1 MNEPTL
7 YCCPESM
14 RPHAAKVLAG
24 EYDLPAHLE
33 LIEAPRTILDIG
45 ANVGAFTAWARA
57 KWPDS
62 VIEAYEPMPENS
74 FCFKIN
80 HSHDKRVFFSEV
92 AVSDRV
98 KKLRIYKGRNNCGEC
113 SSHDLGE
120 QVTDEYEDVQ
130 ARSAG
135 YLVTGEFVKID
146 AEGCEGEILRTL
158 YLGATDVVAYEW
170 HGQERREQCIR
181 IVHLS
186 SANHHGTFRLVR
198 NAETGPDR
206 GIHIWARTGAVRT
219 VTPPPPVSTTPSLH
233 HSTTPPLPSS
243 TTPSLQHSTTPPL
256 STTPSLH
263 HSTTPPP
270 APPAPP
276 TPPTPVTLS
285 LAIPVY
291 GGVDPHFYSSM
302 LALTSRRGERD
313 YRIHLPPALVGE
325 SLVCRA
331 RNRLACDF
339 LASDAS
345 HLLFI
350 DSDLIFSPE
359 HVDRIAAHAARGV
372 PIVAGLYPKKQRA
385 LGWVCN
391 VLEPCPEPDEHDLQ
405 PVKYAGTGFL
415 CIARSVFE
423 AMMAAYPEA
432 RYDPDDGDAWDRDLW
447 EFFPVGIRECPETGR
462 RRLLSEDWWFCQRA
476 RDLGYA
482 VMMDTR
488 IVLKHVGQFVYPFDS
503 IEDFATPVA

>member
-14 RPHAAKVLAG
+14 RPHADKVLAG

-57 KWPDS
+57 KWPES
-62 VIEAYEPMPENS
+62 TVYAYEPWPDNAL
-74 FCFKIN
+74 CFEKN
-80 HSHDKRVFFSEV
+80 HSHDYQVFLHPW
-92 AVSDRV
+92 AVSASRLR
-98 KKLRIYKGRNNCGEC
+98 LRIYKGRNNCGEC
-113 SSHDLGE
+113 SAYNLGE
-120 QVTDEYEDVQ
+120 QLHDEYEDVP
-130 ARSAG
+130 AVSAG
-135 YLVTGEFVKID
+135 SLHGADFVKID
-146 AEGCEGEILRTL
+146 AEGCEFEILERLDLST
-158 YLGATDVVAYEW
+158 TDVVAYEW
-170 HGQERREQCIR
+170 HGLDRRDKCTALM
-181 IVHLS
+181 HYLP
-186 SANHHGTFRLVR
+186 ANHHEQFRLYHTD
-198 NAETGPDR
+198 ETSPAR
-206 GIHIWARTGAVRT
+206 GIHIWARTGAVRE
-219 VTPPPPVSTTPSLH
+219 VTPPSTTPSLH
-233 HSTTPPLPSS
+233 HSTAPS
-243 TTPSLQHSTTPPL
+243 P
-256 STTPSLH
+256 
-263 HSTTPPP
+263 PPP
-270 APPAPP
+270 A
-276 TPPTPVTLS
+276 VTLS

-291 GGVDPHFYSSM
+291 GGVDPHFYASM

-339 LASDAS
+339 LDSGAS

-391 VLEPCPEPDEHDLQ
+391 VLEPCPAPDEHDLQ
-405 PVKYAGTGFL
+405 SVKYAGTGFL
-415 CIARSVFE
+415 CIAREVFE

-432 RYDPDDGDAWDRDLW
+432 RYDPDDGDAYDRDLW

-476 RDLGYA
+476 RDLGYE

-488 IVLKHVGQFVYPFDS
+488 IVLKHVGQFIYPFDS
-503 IEDFATPVA
+503 IEDFATPLT

>member
-14 RPHAAKVLAG
+14 RPHADKVLAG

-62 VIEAYEPMPENS
+62 VIEAFEPMPENS
-74 FCFKIN
+74 LCFKIN
-80 HSHDKRVFFSEV
+80 HSHDERVFFQPR
-92 AVSDRV
+92 AVSVARLT
-98 KKLRIYKGRNNCGEC
+98 LRIYKGRNNCGEC
-113 SSHDLGE
+113 SAYNLGE
-120 QVTDEYEDVQ
+120 QLHDEYEDVQ
-130 ARSAG
+130 TVPAG
-135 YLVTGEFVKID
+135 RLHGADFVKID
-146 AEGCEGEILRTL
+146 TEGCEVEILDRLDLSTT
-158 YLGATDVVAYEW
+158 AVVAYEW
-170 HGQERREQCIR
+170 HGLDRRDKCTAIMH
-181 IVHLS
+181 HLPS
-186 SANHHGTFRLVR
+186 NHHGSFMLVR
-198 NAETGPDR
+198 TDETGPAR
-206 GIHIWARTGAVRT
+206 GIHIWARWSAVRK
-219 VTPPPPVSTTPSLH
+219 VTPPSTTPSLH
-233 HSTTPPLPSS
+233 HSTT
-243 TTPSLQHSTTPPL
+243 
-256 STTPSLH
+256 
-263 HSTTPPP
+263 
-270 APPAPP
+270 
-276 TPPTPVTLS
+276 PTPVTLS

-302 LALTSRRGERD
+302 LALTARRGERD

-339 LASDAS
+339 LASDAT

-476 RDLGYA
+476 RDLGYE

-488 IVLKHVGQFVYPFDS
+488 IVLKHVGQFIYPFDN
-503 IEDFATPVA
+503 IEDFATPLT

>member
-1 MNEPTL
+1 M
-7 YCCPESM
+7 
-14 RPHAAKVLAG
+14 
-24 EYDLPAHLE
+24 
-33 LIEAPRTILDIG
+33 
-45 ANVGAFTAWARA
+45 
-57 KWPDS
+57 
-62 VIEAYEPMPENS
+62 
-74 FCFKIN
+74 
-80 HSHDKRVFFSEV
+80 
-92 AVSDRV
+92 
-98 KKLRIYKGRNNCGEC
+98 
-113 SSHDLGE
+113 
-120 QVTDEYEDVQ
+120 
-130 ARSAG
+130 
-135 YLVTGEFVKID
+135 
-146 AEGCEGEILRTL
+146 
-158 YLGATDVVAYEW
+158 
-170 HGQERREQCIR
+170 
-181 IVHLS
+181 HLS
-186 SANHHGTFRLVR
+186 SANYNGTFGLVR
-198 NAETGPDR
+198 TASTGPDR

-219 VTPPPPVSTTPSLH
+219 VTPPPA
-233 HSTTPPLPSS
+233 
-243 TTPSLQHSTTPPL
+243 L

-270 APPAPP
+270 PPA
-276 TPPTPVTLS
+276 PVTLS

-339 LASDAS
+339 LAGDAS

-391 VLEPCPEPDEHDLQ
+391 VLEPCPEPDEQDLQ

-415 CIARSVFE
+415 CIAREVFE

-488 IVLKHVGQFVYPFDS
+488 IVLKHVGQFIYPFDN

>member
-14 RPHAAKVLAG
+14 RPHADKVLAG

-33 LIEAPRTILDIG
+33 LIQAPRTILDIG

-57 KWPDS
+57 KWHDS

-74 FCFKIN
+74 LCFKIN
-80 HSHDKRVFFSEV
+80 HSHDKRVFFYSH
-92 AVSDRV
+92 AVSVARLT
-98 KKLRIYKGRNNCGEC
+98 LRIYKGRNNCGEC
-113 SSHDLGE
+113 SAYNLGE
-120 QVTDEYEDVQ
+120 QLQDDYEDVQ
-130 ARSAG
+130 AVPAG
-135 YLVTGEFVKID
+135 GLHGADFVKID
-146 AEGCEGEILRTL
+146 TEGCEGDILHRI
-158 YLGATDVVAYEW
+158 YLGRTDVVAYEW
-170 HGQERREQCIR
+170 HGQERRDNCTR
-181 IVHLS
+181 IMHLS
-186 SANHHGTFRLVR
+186 SANHHGTFVLVR
-198 NAETGPDR
+198 TAETGPDR

-219 VTPPPPVSTTPSLH
+219 VTPPPAPSTTPSLH
-233 HSTTPPLPSS
+233 HSTTPPLP
-243 TTPSLQHSTTPPL
+243 P

-270 APPAPP
+270 APSTTPSLHHSTTPPPAPAA
-276 TPPTPVTLS
+276 PPAPVTLS

-415 CIARSVFE
+415 CIAREVFV

-476 RDLGYA
+476 RDLGYE

-488 IVLKHVGQFVYPFDS
+488 IVLKHVGQFIYPFDN

>member
-7 YCCPESM
+7 HCCPESM
-14 RPHAAKVLAG
+14 RPHAHKVLVG
-24 EYDLPAHLE
+24 EYDLPASLE

-57 KWPDS
+57 KWPEAA
-62 VIEAYEPMPENS
+62 IEAFEPWPENAL
-74 FCFKIN
+74 CFQKN
-80 HSHDKRVFFSEV
+80 HSHDARVFFNQR
-92 AVSDRV
+92 AVESRWG
-98 KKLRIYKGRNNCGEC
+98 KMRIYKGRNNCGEC
-113 SSHDLGE
+113 SAHDLGE
-120 QVTDEYEDVQ
+120 QLTDEYEEVQ
-130 ARSAG
+130 AVSAG
-135 YLVTGEFVKID
+135 YLHGADFVKID
-146 AEGCEGEILRTL
+146 AEGCEVEILNRLSLHT
-158 YLGATDVVAYEW
+158 TDLVAYEW
-170 HGQERREQCIR
+170 HGLDRRDRCTAIMHYLPANYHGQF
-181 IVHLS
+181 HL
-186 SANHHGTFRLVR
+186 ART
-198 NAETGPDR
+198 AETGPDR
-206 GIHIWARTGAVRT
+206 GIHIWARYGAVRE
-219 VTPPPPVSTTPSLH
+219 V
-233 HSTTPPLPSS
+233 
-243 TTPSLQHSTTPPL
+243 
-256 STTPSLH
+256 
-263 HSTTPPP
+263 
-270 APPAPP
+270 APNLGLETSNSKLP
-276 TPPTPVTLS
+276 TPVTPVTLS
-285 LAIPVY
+285 LAVPVY

-313 YRIHLPPALVGE
+313 YRIHIPPALVGE

-339 LASDAS
+339 LASDAT

-391 VLEPCPEPDEHDLQ
+391 VLEPCPEPDKHDLQ

-415 CIARSVFE
+415 CIAREVFE

-476 RDLGYA
+476 RDLGYE

-488 IVLKHVGQFVYPFDS
+488 IVLKHVGQFIYPFDN
-503 IEDFATPVA
+503 IEDFATPLT

>member
-7 YCCPESM
+7 FCCPESM
-14 RPHAAKVLAG
+14 RPHADKVLAG
-24 EYDLPAHLE
+24 EYDLPARLE
-33 LIEAPRTILDIG
+33 LIEAPRAILDIG
-45 ANVGAFTAWARA
+45 ANVGSFTAWARA
-57 KWPDS
+57 KWPAATVD
-62 VIEAYEPMPENS
+62 AFEPWPENAL
-74 FCFKIN
+74 CFEKN
-80 HSHDKRVFFSEV
+80 HSHDERVFFQPR
-92 AVSDRV
+92 AVTAALGT
-98 KKLRIYKGRNNCGEC
+98 LRIYKGRNNCGE
-113 SSHDLGE
+113 SSAYNLG
-120 QVTDEYEDVQ
+120 QQLHDEYEDVQ
-130 ARSAG
+130 TVPAG
-135 YLVTGEFVKID
+135 RLHGADFVKID
-146 AEGCEGEILRTL
+146 TEGCEVEILDRLDLST
-158 YLGATDVVAYEW
+158 TSVVAYEW
-170 HGQERREQCIR
+170 HGLDRRDKCTAIM
-181 IVHLS
+181 HYLPS
-186 SANHHGTFRLVR
+186 NHHGSFMLVR
-198 NAETGPDR
+198 TDETGPAR
-206 GIHIWARTGAVRT
+206 GVHIWARWSAVRT
-219 VTPPPPVSTTPSLH
+219 VTPPSTTPSLH
-233 HSTTPPLPSS
+233 HSTT
-243 TTPSLQHSTTPPL
+243 
-256 STTPSLH
+256 
-263 HSTTPPP
+263 
-270 APPAPP
+270 
-276 TPPTPVTLS
+276 PTPVTLS

-339 LASDAS
+339 LASDAT

-415 CIARSVFE
+415 CIAREVFE

-476 RDLGYA
+476 RDLGYE

-488 IVLKHVGQFVYPFDS
+488 IVLKHVGQFIYPFDN
-503 IEDFATPVA
+503 IEDFATPLT

>member
-14 RPHAAKVLAG
+14 RPHADKVLAG
-24 EYDLPAHLE
+24 EYDLPASLE

-45 ANVGAFTAWARA
+45 ANVGAFTAWARD
-57 KWPDS
+57 KWPES
-62 VIEAYEPMPENS
+62 TVYAYEPWPDNAL
-74 FCFKIN
+74 CFEKN
-80 HSHDKRVFFSEV
+80 HSHDYQVFLQPC
-92 AVSDRV
+92 AVSVARLT
-98 KKLRIYKGRNNCGEC
+98 LRIYKGRNNCGEC
-113 SSHDLGE
+113 SAYNLGE
-120 QVTDEYEDVQ
+120 QLHDEYEDVP
-130 ARSAG
+130 AVSAG
-135 YLVTGEFVKID
+135 SLHGADFVKID
-146 AEGCEGEILRTL
+146 AEGCEAEILSRLDLSTTNL
-158 YLGATDVVAYEW
+158 VAYEW
-170 HGQERREQCIR
+170 HGRDRRDTCAGLM
-181 IVHLS
+181 HDLP
-186 SANHHGTFRLVR
+186 ANHHGSFRLVSYSPM
-198 NAETGPDR
+198 AAAR
-206 GIHIWARTGAVRT
+206 GVHIWARTGAVRE
-219 VTPPPPVSTTPSLH
+219 VTHVPCPVTHDPCPVTHDPCH
-233 HSTTPPLPSS
+233 
-243 TTPSLQHSTTPPL
+243 
-256 STTPSLH
+256 
-263 HSTTPPP
+263 
-270 APPAPP
+270 
-276 TPPTPVTLS
+276 VTLS

-313 YRIHLPPALVGE
+313 YRIHIPPALVGE

-339 LASDAS
+339 LASDAT

-359 HVDRIAAHAARGV
+359 HVDRIAGHAARGV

-415 CIARSVFE
+415 CIARAVFE

-476 RDLGYA
+476 RDLGYE

-488 IVLKHVGQFVYPFDS
+488 IVLKHVGQFIYPIDN
-503 IEDFATPVA
+503 IEDFATPVE